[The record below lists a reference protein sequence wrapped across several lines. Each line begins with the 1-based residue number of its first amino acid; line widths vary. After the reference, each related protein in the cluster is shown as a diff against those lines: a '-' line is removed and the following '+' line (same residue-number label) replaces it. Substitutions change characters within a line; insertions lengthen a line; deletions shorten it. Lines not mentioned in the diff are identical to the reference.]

1 MLTGAQ
7 FFQSLGKDAG
17 NSITGEN
24 SKAIIV
30 IEDERPAAGS
40 RVNVTETAARNA
52 GSTLGRISNTVSQAA
67 AAVSQAASQAT
78 SAVLSPNLNRMAQN
92 MAAAGGQPN
101 QKLYE
106 VKFNPSQI
114 SFRAQ
119 GGMKVAK
126 KNFALTEG
134 ENQVVQIQY
143 QDMHPRIE
151 MNVQLIFDDCERTD
165 AFGFE
170 KFSDGMAFVRTAVSS
185 GVKGAQGTVYSVK
198 PQVEGFIAAMR
209 NAKTRKITFN
219 WGWMWYTGVINSI
232 DAEYTMFSMAGHPI
246 RAVVN
251 LGILCVDESL
261 GDNNMGQWEQSFRR
275 AFGTSD
281 GTNLESA
288 MQNVGSLL
296 NINL

>member
-1 MLTGAQ
+1 MLTAGQ
-7 FFQSLGKDAG
+7 FFKSLGRDAG

-24 SKAIIV
+24 DKAIIE

-40 RVNVTETAARNA
+40 GVNVTETAARNS
-52 GSTLGRISNTVSQAA
+52 GSPLGGISNTVSQAA
-67 AAVSQAASQAT
+67 SQVASAAPTT
-78 SAVLSPNLNRMAQN
+78 SLSSLAQN
-92 MAAAGGQPN
+92 VAAAGGQPTKKRY
-101 QKLYE
+101 Q

-126 KNFALTEG
+126 KNFSQTEG
-134 ENQVVQIQY
+134 ENRVVQIQY

-170 KFSDGMAFVRTAVSS
+170 KFSDGMAFIRTAVSS
-185 GVKGAQGTVYSVK
+185 GVKGVQGTVYSVK

-209 NAKTRKITFN
+209 NAKTRKITFS
-219 WGWMWYTGVINSI
+219 WGWMCYTGVINSI

>member
-1 MLTGAQ
+1 MLAAAQ
-7 FFQSLGKDAG
+7 FFRNLGREAG
-17 NSITGEN
+17 HSITGEN
-24 SKAIIV
+24 GKAIIMV
-30 IEDERPAAGS
+30 EDERLMAGIG
-40 RVNVTETAARNA
+40 VNVTETAARNA
-52 GSTLGRISNTVSQAA
+52 GSALSRISNT
-67 AAVSQAASQAT
+67 VSQAASQAT
-78 SAVLSPNLNRMAQN
+78 SAILSPNLNRMAQN
-92 MAAAGGQPN
+92 MAAGGRQPVR
-101 QKLYE
+101 KLFQ

-126 KNFALTEG
+126 KNFAETAG
-134 ENQVVQIQY
+134 DNQVVEIHY

-170 KFSDGMAFVRTAVSS
+170 KFGDGMALARTAISS

-198 PQVEGFIAAMR
+198 PQVEGFIGAMR
-209 NAKTRKITFN
+209 NAKTRKITFH
-219 WGWMWYTGVINSI
+219 WCGMCYTGVINSI

-246 RAVVN
+246 RAIVN

-261 GDNNMGQWEQSFRR
+261 GDNNMGQWEQSFRQ

-288 MQNVGSLL
+288 MQNVGNLL

>member
-1 MLTGAQ
+1 MLTAGQ
-7 FFQSLGKDAG
+7 FFGNLGKEAG
-17 NSITGEN
+17 NSIIGEN
-24 SKAIIV
+24 NKAIIE

-40 RVNVTETAARNA
+40 SVNVTETAARNP
-52 GSTLGRISNTVSQAA
+52 GSPLGGISNTVSQAA
-67 AAVSQAASQAT
+67 SQVASAAPST
-78 SAVLSPNLNRMAQN
+78 SLSNLAQN
-92 MAAAGGQPN
+92 VAAAGGQPTKKRY
-101 QKLYE
+101 Q
-106 VKFNPSQI
+106 VKFNPGQL

-126 KNFALTEG
+126 KNFSQTG
-134 ENQVVQIQY
+134 ENQVVEIQY

-170 KFSDGMAFVRTAVSS
+170 KFMDGMAFIRTAVSS
-185 GVKGAQGTVYSVK
+185 GVKGVQGTVYSVK
-198 PQVEGFIAAMR
+198 PQVEGFISAMR
-209 NAKTRKITFN
+209 NAKTRKITFL
-219 WGWMWYTGVINSI
+219 WGGMGYTGVINSI

-261 GDNNMGQWEQSFRR
+261 GDNNMGQWQASFQK
-275 AFGTSD
+275 AFGTGD

>member
-1 MLTGAQ
+1 MLTAAQ
-7 FFQSLGKDAG
+7 FFRNLDKEAG
-17 NSITGEN
+17 DSIIGEN
-24 SKAIIV
+24 NKAIIE

-40 RVNVTETAARNA
+40 SVNVTETAARNS
-52 GSTLGRISNTVSQAA
+52 GSPLGGISNTVSQAA
-67 AAVSQAASQAT
+67 SQVASAAPST
-78 SAVLSPNLNRMAQN
+78 NLSNLAQN
-92 MAAAGGQPN
+92 VAAAGGQPTKKRY
-101 QKLYE
+101 Q
-106 VKFNPSQI
+106 VKFNPSQL
-114 SFRAQ
+114 SFRVQ

-126 KNFALTEG
+126 KNFSNVG
-134 ENQVVQIQY
+134 NNKVVEIHY

-170 KFSDGMAFVRTAVSS
+170 KFMDGMAFIRTAVSS
-185 GVKGAQGTVYSVK
+185 GVKGVQGTAYSVK
-198 PQVEGFIAAMR
+198 PQVEGFIGAMR
-209 NAKTRKITFN
+209 NAKTRKITFI
-219 WGWMWYTGVINSI
+219 WGRMWYTGVINSI

-251 LGILCVDESL
+251 LGILCVDETL
-261 GDNNMGQWEQSFRR
+261 GDNHMGQWQGSFQR
-275 AFGTSD
+275 AFGTGD